1 MNHHEKPL
9 INQTLDKPL
18 INQTLY
24 EHLMNHHEKPR
35 QKKKKQHVPSRPG
48 LVVLIQGLVVLHDA
62 ASDVQ
67 QMFLAISKW
76 ETIQDGAPMIV
87 QKKRSVA

>member
-1 MNHHEKPL
+1 MKNPG
-9 INQTLDKPL
+9 
-18 INQTLY
+18 
-24 EHLMNHHEKPR
+24 
-35 QKKKKQHVPSRPG
+35 KKKQHVPSRPG

-87 QKKRSVA
+87 QKKRSVAWKMWLNFGL